1 MKKVLSLAIAA
12 ALVAPAAAMAD
23 ATIYGKVR
31 QSLDIVDF
39 SDAGGDD
46 EIQINDR
53 TSRLGVKGSEDL
65 GNGLTGVYKIEYGVK
80 ISTNDVSG
88 KEGNEF
94 AGNGGLSARN
104 AFVGLAGGFGTFVI
118 GRHDTPLKISTG
130 SLDYFG
136 DTAVDNN
143 LGYTENLLD
152 LRADGTVAY
161 ISPAMG
167 GLTAAIALVPGENTT
182 EVEGEEADGL
192 TDAYSIALMY
202 SNFGV
207 FASFAYESASVET
220 TVHPGE
226 LSAADLAALGASSE
240 DHDNMRFGIGYSH
253 DMFKVGFIYDTIEN
267 TLDDSTSMM
276 LNGSVKAGPG
286 NIKAKYFK
294 VDSDDSLGGGLFRT
308 ASHDGFGFGYDYNLS
323 KRTQVAANYVSS
335 EEDDSG
341 NKSSVVSFQLN
352 HNF

>member
-39 SDAGGDD
+39 SDSNGDD
-46 EIQINDR
+46 EVQINNR
-53 TSRLGVKGSEDL
+53 VSRLGVKGSEDL
-65 GNGLTGVYKIEYGVK
+65 GNGLTGVYKIEYGVN
-80 ISTNDVSG
+80 ISTNPGGQEFSG
-88 KEGNEF
+88 SG
-94 AGNGGLSARN
+94 ALGARN
-104 AFVGLAGGFGTFVI
+104 AFVGLAGGFGTVVL

-143 LGYTENLLD
+143 LGYTEDLLD
-152 LRADGTVAY
+152 LRADGTLAY
-161 ISPAMG
+161 ISPAVG

-182 EVEGEEADGL
+182 EVEGEEADGIA
-192 TDAYSIALMY
+192 DAYSLALMY
-202 SNFGV
+202 SNFGI
-207 FASFAYESASVET
+207 FASIAYESASVET

-226 LSAADLAALGASSE
+226 LSQADLDALGTSSE
-240 DHDNMRFGIGYSH
+240 DHENIRFGIGYSH
-253 DMFKVGFIYDTIEN
+253 DMFKVGLIYDTIEN
-267 TLDDSTSMM
+267 TLDDSTSIMV
-276 LNGSVKAGPG
+276 NGSVKAGPG
-286 NIKAKYFK
+286 NVKAKYFK
-294 VDSDDSLGGGLFRT
+294 VDSDDSVGGGLFRT

-323 KRTQVAANYVSS
+323 KRTQIAANYVSS
-335 EEDDSG
+335 EDDDSG
-341 NKSSVVSFQLN
+341 DKSSVVSFQVN

>member
-31 QSLDIVDF
+31 QSIDIVDF

-46 EIQINDR
+46 EIQINNR

-65 GNGLTGVYKIEYGVK
+65 GNGLTGVYKIEYGVN
-80 ISTNDVSG
+80 ISTNNG
-88 KEGNEF
+88 GNEF
-94 AGNGGLSARN
+94 SGSGALGARN
-104 AFVGLAGGFGTFVI
+104 AFVGLAGGFGTVVL

-143 LGYTENLLD
+143 LGYTEDLLD
-152 LRADGTVAY
+152 LRADGTLAY

-182 EVEGEEADGL
+182 SVEGEEADGL
-192 TDAYSIALMY
+192 TDAYSLALMY

-207 FASFAYESASVET
+207 FASVALEVATPET
-220 TVHPGE
+220 TVHPVVGGDGDDHE
-226 LSAADLAALGASSE
+226 NVRVGLG
-240 DHDNMRFGIGYSH
+240 YKH
-253 DMFKVGFIYDTIEN
+253 DMFKVGMIYDTIEN
-267 TLDDSTSMM
+267 GVDDSQSLMV
-276 LNGSVKAGPG
+276 NGSVKAGPG
-286 NIKAKYFK
+286 NFKAKYFK
-294 VDSDDSLGGGLFRT
+294 VDSDDSTSNLFRT
-308 ASHDGFGFGYDYNLS
+308 GSHDGFGFGYDYNLS
-323 KRTQVAANYVSS
+323 KRTQVAAYYVTS
-335 EEDDSG
+335 EMDDSG
-341 NKSSVVSFQLN
+341 DESSVVSFQVN

>member
-46 EIQINDR
+46 EIQINNR

-65 GNGLTGVYKIEYGVK
+65 GNGLTGVYKIEYGVN
-80 ISTNDVSG
+80 ISTNVG
-88 KEGNEF
+88 GNEF
-94 AGNGGLSARN
+94 AGNGALGARN
-104 AFVGLAGGFGTFVI
+104 AFVGLAGGFGTVVL

-143 LGYTENLLD
+143 LGYTEDLLD
-152 LRADGTVAY
+152 MRADGTLAY

-167 GLTAAIALVPGENTT
+167 GLTAAVALVPGENTT
-182 EVEGEEADGL
+182 SVEGEEADGL
-192 TDAYSIALMY
+192 IDAYSLALMY

-207 FASFAYESASVET
+207 FASVALEVATSET
-220 TVHPGE
+220 TVHPATSGDDHE
-226 LSAADLAALGASSE
+226 NVRLGL
-240 DHDNMRFGIGYSH
+240 GYSH
-253 DMFKVGFIYDTIEN
+253 DMFKVGLIYDTIEN
-267 TLDDSTSMM
+267 GVDDSTSIMV
-276 LNGSVKAGPG
+276 NGSVKAGPG
-286 NIKAKYFK
+286 NVKAKYFK
-294 VDSDDSLGGGLFRT
+294 VDSDHSTANLYRT
-308 ASHDGFGFGYDYNLS
+308 GSHDGFGFGYDYNLS
-323 KRTQVAANYVSS
+323 KRTQVAAYYVNS
-335 EEDDSG
+335 EMDDSG
-341 NKSSVVSFQLN
+341 DKSSVVSFQVN

>member
-12 ALVAPAAAMAD
+12 ALVAPVAAMAD

-46 EIQINDR
+46 EIQINNR

-65 GNGLTGVYKIEYGVK
+65 GNGLTGVYKIEYGVN
-80 ISTNDVSG
+80 ISTNVG
-88 KEGNEF
+88 GNEF
-94 AGNGGLSARN
+94 AGNGGLGARN
-104 AFVGLAGGFGTFVI
+104 AFVGLAGGFGTVVL

-143 LGYTENLLD
+143 LGYTEDLLD
-152 LRADGTVAY
+152 LRADGTLAY

-192 TDAYSIALMY
+192 TDAYSVALMY

-207 FASFAYESASVET
+207 FASIAYEVATPET
-220 TVHPGE
+220 TVHPVVGGD
-226 LSAADLAALGASSE
+226 AD
-240 DHDNMRFGIGYSH
+240 DHENMRLGLGY
-253 DMFKVGFIYDTIEN
+253 DGGMFKVGLIYDTIEN
-267 TLDDSTSMM
+267 PVDDSTSIM

-286 NIKAKYFK
+286 AVKAKYFK
-294 VDSDDSLGGGLFRT
+294 VDSDDSTGSLFRT
-308 ASHDGFGFGYDYNLS
+308 DSHDGFGFGYDYNLS
-323 KRTQVAANYVSS
+323 KRTQVAAYYVSS
-335 EEDDSG
+335 EMDDSG
-341 NKSSVVSFQLN
+341 DKSSVVSFQVN